1 MQALRTQAGRVP
13 ITCSVTCLV
22 RFFWRDGH
30 ITHVHGDS
38 SSVRSCSFLPVTAGP
53 AQAEGDGEEE
63 EQSD

>member
-22 RFFWRDGH
+22 RFFGGTVLLH
-30 ITHVHGDS
+30 DS